1 MAKKSG
7 KGKSGKV
14 MVSLA
19 ILILGGALFMN
30 WYFTN
35 NNVAETL
42 SPLLSN
48 QTTKKEQTSTKNLG
62 EAAYV
67 SGTTEKTTEAPNPNE
82 NEYFTN
88 ARLDRQKARDA
99 ALEELNKVLNNAS
112 AGAEAQK
119 VASEKI
125 AKISESI
132 TKENKIE
139 SLVKA
144 KEVESCLAVIGDEK
158 VEVIVKTKE
167 LTDAVILQIKEIV
180 INQTKV
186 NSENISIIESK

>member
-1 MAKKSG
+1 MAKKTSR
-7 KGKSGKV
+7 GKSGKV

-35 NNVAETL
+35 NNIAETL

-48 QTTKKEQTSTKNLG
+48 QTTKQEATSSKNLG

-67 SGTTEKTTEAPNPNE
+67 SGTTEKTTANPNE

-88 ARLDRQKARDA
+88 ARLDRQKARDSS
-99 ALEELNKVLNNAS
+99 LEELNKVLNNTS

-125 AKISESI
+125 AKISDAI

-158 VEVIVKTKE
+158 VEVIVKVKE
-167 LTDAVILQIKEIV
+167 LTEAVILQIKEIV

-186 NSENISIIESK
+186 NSENISIIEAK

>member
-1 MAKKSG
+1 MANKTNKN
-7 KGKSGKV
+7 KSGKV

-35 NNVAETL
+35 TDFKQTL

-48 QTTKKEQTSTKNLG
+48 QTTKAENTSENKNLG

-67 SGTTEKTTEAPNPNE
+67 SGTTEKTTVSSTET
-82 NEYFTN
+82 EYFTN
-88 ARLDRQKARDA
+88 ARIDRQKARDA
-99 ALEELNKVLNNAS
+99 ALEELNKVLSNAT

-125 AKISESI
+125 AKISDSI
-132 TKENKIE
+132 AKENKIE

-144 KEVESCLAVIGDEK
+144 KEIESCLAIISDEK

-167 LTDAVILQIKEIV
+167 LTDATILQIKEIV
-180 INQTKV
+180 INQTKMT
-186 NSENISIIESK
+186 SENISIIEAK